1 LNSSEKKTDGPDS
14 GNAVGAGSNGPRGT
28 SIPHNRR
35 LPRTR
40 IMGKYKVTYT
50 EGRQQPF
57 AIWKDGRISSFA
69 ATIEEVE
76 RFIKGGI

>member
-1 LNSSEKKTDGPDS
+1 
-14 GNAVGAGSNGPRGT
+14 
-28 SIPHNRR
+28 
-35 LPRTR
+35 
-40 IMGKYKVTYT
+40 MGKYKVTYT
-50 EGRQQPF
+50 EGRQQPY